1 MPEDNPKLEEKK
13 NISDREIIYK
23 LCKICGESK
32 PKDRENF
39 TVSLK
44 GYYNSYCKQCAT
56 LKTSEYYKKTY
67 IPKPRKLYKFNDGAV
82 SMFKDGKSISEI
94 AEFCHV
100 TCDTIRKWKRK
111 GLLTVS

>member
-1 MPEDNPKLEEKK
+1 MYKQNILVYK
-13 NISDREIIYK
+13 NDHI
-23 LCKICGESK
+23 
-32 PKDRENF
+32 P
-39 TVSLK
+39 
-44 GYYNSYCKQCAT
+44 
-56 LKTSEYYKKTY
+56 KTY